1 MVWCLGVCPFFKGA
15 GQGSLKEIVIIINIT
30 IMTTEIQSPRQK
42 YWKPTDEKLLEEW
55 ADHGKSF
62 RWMHEQSRV
71 KFWKR
76 NIQFQVPV
84 IILSTLT
91 GAANF
96 AQERVPVDYQGY
108 YAIIVGFFNII
119 AGIIA
124 TIQTFLKV
132 SESLEGHRVASVA
145 WGKYYHNVK
154 TELQK
159 EPEDREDVV
168 DFMKYA
174 KMEYE
179 KLVEQ
184 SPPIPPEIVNRL
196 KENVDK
202 SEVHVHLPPNAG
214 VFERIDIGKQGIR
227 MVPESMIEK
236 VVPKE
241 KSSMERVLQELDKS
255 DNLPRTERKLSR
267 AVSFAPSAY
276 EQEQGNSVLS
286 LSNKLMSSFNQ
297 KADQVVVEIKK
308 EAEDSG
314 AGIVNEK

>member
-1 MVWCLGVCPFFKGA
+1 M
-15 GQGSLKEIVIIINIT
+15 SS
-30 IMTTEIQSPRQK
+30 TEVQSPRQK
-42 YWKPTDEKLLEEW
+42 YWKKTDENLLEEW

-96 AQERVPVDYQGY
+96 AQERVPVEYQGY
-108 YAIIVGFFNII
+108 YAITVGFFNII

-159 EPEDREDVV
+159 EPDDREDVV

-184 SPPIPPEIVNRL
+184 SPPIPPEIVERL
-196 KENVDK
+196 KSNVDK

-214 VFERIDIGKQGIR
+214 VFERIEIGKQGVR
-227 MVPESMIEK
+227 MVPEVVQAVREK
-236 VVPKE
+236 TN
-241 KSSMERVLQELDKS
+241 MERVLQELDKS
-255 DNLPRTERKLSR
+255 ESLPRTERKLSR
-267 AVSFAPSAY
+267 AVSFAPAIAHNEVS
-276 EQEQGNSVLS
+276 GPLS
-286 LSNKLMSSFNQ
+286 LSNKLMSSFNGV
-297 KADQVVVEIKK
+297 AVPVAVEPEKT
-308 EAEDSG
+308 DSG
-314 AGIVNEK
+314 AGVGGDAKE

>member
-1 MVWCLGVCPFFKGA
+1 M
-15 GQGSLKEIVIIINIT
+15 T
-30 IMTTEIQSPRQK
+30 TTEITSPRQK
-42 YWKPTDEKLLEEW
+42 YWKKTDENLLEEW

-96 AQERVPVDYQGY
+96 AQERVPTEYQGY

-184 SPPIPPEIVNRL
+184 SPPIPPEIVTYL
-196 KENVDK
+196 KENVGK
-202 SEVHVHLPPNAG
+202 SDVHVHLPPNAG
-214 VFERIDIGKQGIR
+214 VFERIEIGKQGIR
-227 MVPESMIEK
+227 MVPESSIIQ
-236 VVPKE
+236 VATPKE
-241 KSSMERVLQELDKS
+241 KSNMERVLQEMDKS
-255 DNLPRTERKLSR
+255 DSLPRTERKLSR
-267 AVSFAPSAY
+267 AVSFAPMAHA
-276 EQEQGNSVLS
+276 QEEGNISLS

-297 KADQVVVEIKK
+297 VEKDVAVVVKQAEQ
-308 EAEDSG
+308 ADEDSSDV
-314 AGIVNEK
+314 AGIGDGKE

>member
-1 MVWCLGVCPFFKGA
+1 M
-15 GQGSLKEIVIIINIT
+15 T
-30 IMTTEIQSPRQK
+30 TTEITSPRQK
-42 YWKPTDEKLLEEW
+42 YWKKTDENLLEEW

-76 NIQFQVPV
+76 NIQFQIPV

-96 AQERVPVDYQGY
+96 AQERVPTDYQGY

-124 TIQTFLKV
+124 TVQTFLKV

-196 KENVDK
+196 KENVGK

-214 VFERIDIGKQGIR
+214 VFERIEIGKQGIR
-227 MVPESMIEK
+227 MVPESSI
-236 VVPKE
+236 VQNTPKE
-241 KSSMERVLQELDKS
+241 KSNMERVLQEMDNS

-267 AVSFAPSAY
+267 AVSFAPNAY
-276 EQEQGNSVLS
+276 AHAQEEGNIS

-297 KADQVVVEIKK
+297 GGKDVAVVIDSVELVN
-308 EAEDSG
+308 EDSG
-314 AGIVNEK
+314 AGIGDEKE

>member
-1 MVWCLGVCPFFKGA
+1 
-15 GQGSLKEIVIIINIT
+15 
-30 IMTTEIQSPRQK
+30 MTSEVKSTRQK
-42 YWKPTDEKLLEEW
+42 YWKKTDENLLEEW

-62 RWMHEQSRV
+62 RWMHERARL
-71 KFWKR
+71 KFWKK

-96 AQERVPVDYQGY
+96 AQERVAIEYQGY
-108 YAIIVGFFNII
+108 YAITVGFFNII

-184 SPPIPPEIVNRL
+184 SPPIPPAIVMQL
-196 KENVDK
+196 KSNVDK
-202 SEVHVHLPPNAG
+202 SEVHVHLPPNVG
-214 VFERIDIGKQGIR
+214 VFEKIEIGKQGIR
-227 MVPESMIEK
+227 MVPESTIMQ
-236 VVPKE
+236 VVNKE
-241 KSSMERVLQELDKS
+241 KSNMEKVLNEIDKS
-255 DNLPRTERKLSR
+255 DSLPRTERKLSR
-267 AVSFAPSAY
+267 AVSFAPVISQNEAS
-276 EQEQGNSVLS
+276 GSSLS
-286 LSNKLMSSFNQ
+286 LSNKLMSSFNNGGGEVSIVIEPP
-297 KADQVVVEIKK
+297 DN
-308 EAEDSG
+308 DSG
-314 AGIVNEK
+314 AGVRNEKE

>member
-1 MVWCLGVCPFFKGA
+1 M
-15 GQGSLKEIVIIINIT
+15 S
-30 IMTTEIQSPRQK
+30 TTEVQTPRQK
-42 YWKPTDEKLLEEW
+42 YWKKTDENLLEEW

-62 RWMHEQSRV
+62 RWMHEQSRL
-71 KFWKR
+71 KFWKK

-96 AQERVPVDYQGY
+96 AQERVSPEYQGY
-108 YAIIVGFFNII
+108 YAITVGFFNII

-184 SPPIPPEIVNRL
+184 SPPIPPAIVDRL
-196 KENVDK
+196 KSNVNK

-214 VFERIDIGKQGIR
+214 VFERIEIGKQGIR
-227 MVPESMIEK
+227 MVPESSVAQVAI
-236 VVPKE
+236 KE
-241 KSSMERVLQELDKS
+241 KSNMERVLQEIDGS
-255 DNLPRTERKLSR
+255 DSLPRTERKLSR
-267 AVSFAPSAY
+267 AVSFAPAVALNEASGA
-276 EQEQGNSVLS
+276 LS
-286 LSNKLMSSFNQ
+286 LSNKLMSSFNGISVPV
-297 KADQVVVEIKK
+297 AVEPEKT
-308 EAEDSG
+308 DSG
-314 AGIVNEK
+314 AGVGGDAKE

>member
-1 MVWCLGVCPFFKGA
+1 M
-15 GQGSLKEIVIIINIT
+15 SS
-30 IMTTEIQSPRQK
+30 TEVQSPRQK
-42 YWKPTDEKLLEEW
+42 YWKKTDENLLEEW

-96 AQERVPVDYQGY
+96 AQERVPAEYQGY
-108 YAIIVGFFNII
+108 YAITVGFFNII

-159 EPEDREDVV
+159 EPDDREDVV

-184 SPPIPPEIVNRL
+184 SPPIPPEIVERL
-196 KENVDK
+196 KLNVDK

-214 VFERIDIGKQGIR
+214 VFERIEIGKQGVR
-227 MVPESMIEK
+227 MVPEVVQAVREK
-236 VVPKE
+236 TN
-241 KSSMERVLQELDKS
+241 MERVLQELDKS
-255 DNLPRTERKLSR
+255 ESLPRTERKLSR
-267 AVSFAPSAY
+267 AVSFAPSVAHN
-276 EQEQGNSVLS
+276 EASGPLS
-286 LSNKLMSSFNQ
+286 LSNKLMSSFNGV
-297 KADQVVVEIKK
+297 AVPVAVEPEKT
-308 EAEDSG
+308 DSG
-314 AGIVNEK
+314 AGVGGDAKE

>member
-1 MVWCLGVCPFFKGA
+1 
-15 GQGSLKEIVIIINIT
+15 
-30 IMTTEIQSPRQK
+30 MTTEIQSPRQK

-96 AQERVPVDYQGY
+96 AQERVPVEYQGY

-159 EPEDREDVV
+159 EPDDREDVV

-184 SPPIPPEIVNRL
+184 SPPIPPEIVDRL
-196 KENVDK
+196 KTNVDN

-214 VFERIDIGKQGIR
+214 VFEKIEIGKQGIR
-227 MVPESMIEK
+227 MVPESILQQ
-236 VVPKE
+236 VIPKE
-241 KSSMERVLQELDKS
+241 KSNMEMVLQELDKT
-255 DNLPRTERKLSR
+255 DTLPRTERRLSR
-267 AVSFAPSAY
+267 AVSFAPNGRAHI
-276 EQEQGNSVLS
+276 EEPLNTGIS
-286 LSNKLMSSFNQ
+286 LSNKLISSFNQ
-297 KADQVVVEIKK
+297 KVEEVTVAVKK
-308 EAEDSG
+308 EVEDSG
-314 AGIVNEK
+314 EGVEDEKK

>member
-1 MVWCLGVCPFFKGA
+1 MSSPDV
-15 GQGSLKEIVIIINIT
+15 
-30 IMTTEIQSPRQK
+30 QSPRQK
-42 YWKPTDEKLLEEW
+42 YWKKTDENLLEEW
-55 ADHGKSF
+55 SDHGKSF
-62 RWMHEQSRV
+62 RWMHEQARV

-96 AQERVPVDYQGY
+96 AQERVPVEYQGY

-184 SPPIPPEIVNRL
+184 SPPIPPEIVNSL

-214 VFERIDIGKQGIR
+214 VFERIEIGKQGVR
-227 MVPESMIEK
+227 MVPE
-236 VVPKE
+236 VLVLNTPKE
-241 KSSMERVLQELDKS
+241 KTNMERVLQELDKS
-255 DNLPRTERKLSR
+255 DSLPRTERKLSR
-267 AVSFAPSAY
+267 AVSFAPAVAHN
-276 EQEQGNSVLS
+276 EANGPLS
-286 LSNKLMSSFNQ
+286 LSNKLMSSFNGV
-297 KADQVVVEIKK
+297 AVAVEPV
-308 EAEDSG
+308 ENDSG
-314 AGIVNEK
+314 AGVGDAKE

>member
-1 MVWCLGVCPFFKGA
+1 
-15 GQGSLKEIVIIINIT
+15 
-30 IMTTEIQSPRQK
+30 MTTEIQSPRQK

-96 AQERVPVDYQGY
+96 AQERVPVEYQGY

-196 KENVDK
+196 KENVGK
-202 SEVHVHLPPNAG
+202 SDVHVHLPPNAG
-214 VFERIDIGKQGIR
+214 VFERIDIGKQEIR
-227 MVPESMIEK
+227 MVPESILQQA
-236 VVPKE
+236 VPKE
-241 KSSMERVLQELDKS
+241 KSSMERVLQELDKT
-255 DNLPRTERKLSR
+255 DNLPRTERRLSR
-267 AVSFAPSAY
+267 AVSFAPNASAHI
-276 EQEQGNSVLS
+276 EEPLNSALS

-297 KADQVVVEIKK
+297 KAEEVVVEIKK
-308 EAEDSG
+308 KADDSG
-314 AGIVNEK
+314 AGIVDEKK

>member
-1 MVWCLGVCPFFKGA
+1 
-15 GQGSLKEIVIIINIT
+15 
-30 IMTTEIQSPRQK
+30 MTTEIQSPRQK

-96 AQERVPVDYQGY
+96 AQERVPIEYQGY

-184 SPPIPPEIVNRL
+184 SPPIPPEIVIYL
-196 KENVDK
+196 KENVGK
-202 SEVHVHLPPNAG
+202 SDVHVHLPPNAG
-214 VFERIDIGKQGIR
+214 VFERIEIGKQGIR
-227 MVPESMIEK
+227 MVPESL
-236 VVPKE
+236 VLNSPKE
-241 KSSMERVLQELDKS
+241 KSSMERVLQEIDKT
-255 DNLPRTERKLSR
+255 DNLPRTERRLSR
-267 AVSFAPSAY
+267 AVSFAPNGRAHI
-276 EQEQGNSVLS
+276 EEPLNTGLS

-297 KADQVVVEIKK
+297 KVEEVVIEVKK
-308 EAEDSG
+308 EVEDSG
-314 AGIVNEK
+314 GGVVDEKN

>member
-1 MVWCLGVCPFFKGA
+1 M
-15 GQGSLKEIVIIINIT
+15 SS
-30 IMTTEIQSPRQK
+30 TEVQSPRQK
-42 YWKPTDEKLLEEW
+42 YWKKTDENLLEEW

-96 AQERVPVDYQGY
+96 AQERVPVEYQGY
-108 YAIIVGFFNII
+108 YAITVGFFNII

-184 SPPIPPEIVNRL
+184 SPPIPPEIVNSL

-214 VFERIDIGKQGIR
+214 VFERIEIGKQGIR
-227 MVPESMIEK
+227 MVPEIA
-236 VVPKE
+236 VLNTPKE
-241 KSSMERVLQELDKS
+241 KSNMERVLQELDKS
-255 DNLPRTERKLSR
+255 DSLPRTERKLSR
-267 AVSFAPSAY
+267 AVSFAPAVALNESSG
-276 EQEQGNSVLS
+276 QLS
-286 LSNKLMSSFNQ
+286 LSNKLMSSFNGV
-297 KADQVVVEIKK
+297 AVPVEPVENDSCAGVGGDAK
-308 EAEDSG
+308 E
-314 AGIVNEK
+314 

>member
-1 MVWCLGVCPFFKGA
+1 MSSTDV
-15 GQGSLKEIVIIINIT
+15 
-30 IMTTEIQSPRQK
+30 QSPRQK
-42 YWKPTDEKLLEEW
+42 YWKKTDENLLEEW

-62 RWMHEQSRV
+62 RWMHEQARL
-71 KFWKR
+71 KFWKK

-96 AQERVPVDYQGY
+96 AQERVPVEYQGY
-108 YAIIVGFFNII
+108 YAITVGFFNII

-159 EPEDREDVV
+159 EPDDREDVV

-184 SPPIPPEIVNRL
+184 SPPIPPEIVERL
-196 KENVDK
+196 KSNVDK

-214 VFERIDIGKQGIR
+214 VFERIEIGKQGIR
-227 MVPESMIEK
+227 MVPE
-236 VVPKE
+236 VVQAVRE
-241 KSSMERVLQELDKS
+241 KSNMERVLQELDKS
-255 DNLPRTERKLSR
+255 DSLPRTERKLSR
-267 AVSFAPSAY
+267 AVSFAPAVALN
-276 EQEQGNSVLS
+276 EANGPLS
-286 LSNKLMSSFNQ
+286 LSNKLMSSFNGV
-297 KADQVVVEIKK
+297 AVAIEQVEN
-308 EAEDSG
+308 DSG
-314 AGIVNEK
+314 AGVGDAKE

>member
-1 MVWCLGVCPFFKGA
+1 
-15 GQGSLKEIVIIINIT
+15 
-30 IMTTEIQSPRQK
+30 MTNEVQSPRQK
-42 YWKPTDEKLLEEW
+42 YWKKTDENLLEEW

-62 RWMHEQSRV
+62 RWMHEQARL
-71 KFWKR
+71 KFWKK

-96 AQERVPVDYQGY
+96 AQERVDPAYQGY
-108 YAIIVGFFNII
+108 YAITVGFFNII

-184 SPPIPPEIVNRL
+184 SPPIPPAIVDRL
-196 KENVDK
+196 KSNVDK
-202 SEVHVHLPPNAG
+202 SEVHVHLPPNVG
-214 VFERIDIGKQGIR
+214 VFEKIEIGKQGVR
-227 MVPESMIEK
+227 MVPEVVQAVREK
-236 VVPKE
+236 TN
-241 KSSMERVLQELDKS
+241 MERVLQELDKS
-255 DNLPRTERKLSR
+255 ESLPRTERKLSR
-267 AVSFAPSAY
+267 AVSFAPSVAHN
-276 EQEQGNSVLS
+276 EASGPLS
-286 LSNKLMSSFNQ
+286 LSNKLMSSFNGVGVSV
-297 KADQVVVEIKK
+297 AVESEKT
-308 EAEDSG
+308 DSG
-314 AGIVNEK
+314 AGVGGDAKE

>member
-1 MVWCLGVCPFFKGA
+1 
-15 GQGSLKEIVIIINIT
+15 
-30 IMTTEIQSPRQK
+30 MTTEIQSPRQK

-96 AQERVPVDYQGY
+96 AQERVPIEYQGY

-184 SPPIPPEIVNRL
+184 SPPIPPEIVIYL
-196 KENVDK
+196 KENVGK
-202 SEVHVHLPPNAG
+202 SDVHVHLPPNAG
-214 VFERIDIGKQGIR
+214 VFERIEIGKQGIR
-227 MVPESMIEK
+227 MVPESL
-236 VVPKE
+236 VLNSPKE
-241 KSSMERVLQELDKS
+241 KSSMERVLQEIDKT
-255 DNLPRTERKLSR
+255 DNLPRTERRLSR
-267 AVSFAPSAY
+267 AVSFAPNGRAHI
-276 EQEQGNSVLS
+276 EEPLNTGLS
-286 LSNKLMSSFNQ
+286 LSNKLMSSFN
-297 KADQVVVEIKK
+297 VEIKK
-308 EAEDSG
+308 EVEDSG
-314 AGIVNEK
+314 AGIVDEKN

>member
-1 MVWCLGVCPFFKGA
+1 
-15 GQGSLKEIVIIINIT
+15 
-30 IMTTEIQSPRQK
+30 MTTEIQSPRQK

-55 ADHGKSF
+55 ADHSKSY

-96 AQERVPVDYQGY
+96 AQERVPVEYQGY

-184 SPPIPPEIVNRL
+184 SPPIPPEIVIYL
-196 KENVDK
+196 KENVGK
-202 SEVHVHLPPNAG
+202 SDVHVHLPPNAG
-214 VFERIDIGKQGIR
+214 VFERIEIGKQGIR
-227 MVPESMIEK
+227 MVPESSIIQ
-236 VVPKE
+236 VAALKE
-241 KSSMERVLQELDKS
+241 KSSMERVLQEMDKS

-267 AVSFAPSAY
+267 AVSFAPASY
-276 EQEQGNSVLS
+276 EQEPGNSVLS

-297 KADQVVVEIKK
+297 KTEEIVVEIKK
-308 EAEDSG
+308 EADDSE
-314 AGIVNEK
+314 AGIVDEKS

>member
-1 MVWCLGVCPFFKGA
+1 
-15 GQGSLKEIVIIINIT
+15 
-30 IMTTEIQSPRQK
+30 MTTEIQSPRQK

-55 ADHGKSF
+55 ADHSKSY

-96 AQERVPVDYQGY
+96 AQERVPVEYQGY

-184 SPPIPPEIVNRL
+184 SPPIPPEIVNCL

-202 SEVHVHLPPNAG
+202 SDVHVHLPPNAG

-227 MVPESMIEK
+227 MVPESL
-236 VVPKE
+236 VLNSPKE
-241 KSSMERVLQELDKS
+241 KSSMERVLQELDKT

-267 AVSFAPSAY
+267 AVSFAPNAHAHI
-276 EQEQGNSVLS
+276 EEQGNSALS

-297 KADQVVVEIKK
+297 KAEEVVVHIKK
-308 EAEDSG
+308 NVEDINSG
-314 AGIVNEK
+314 DIDGKE

>member
-1 MVWCLGVCPFFKGA
+1 M
-15 GQGSLKEIVIIINIT
+15 S
-30 IMTTEIQSPRQK
+30 TTEVQSPRQK
-42 YWKPTDEKLLEEW
+42 YWKKTDENLLEEW

-62 RWMHEQSRV
+62 RWMHEQARV
-71 KFWKR
+71 KFWKK

-96 AQERVPVDYQGY
+96 AQERVPVEYQGY
-108 YAIIVGFFNII
+108 YAITVGFFNII

-159 EPEDREDVV
+159 EPDDREDVV

-184 SPPIPPEIVNRL
+184 SPPIPPAIVDRL
-196 KENVDK
+196 KSNVDK
-202 SEVHVHLPPNAG
+202 SEVHVHLPPNVG
-214 VFERIDIGKQGIR
+214 VFEKIEIGKQGIR
-227 MVPESMIEK
+227 MVPEVVQAVREK
-236 VVPKE
+236 TN
-241 KSSMERVLQELDKS
+241 MERVLQELDKS
-255 DNLPRTERKLSR
+255 ESLPRTERKLSR
-267 AVSFAPSAY
+267 AVSFAPSVAHN
-276 EQEQGNSVLS
+276 EASGPLS
-286 LSNKLMSSFNQ
+286 LSNKLMSSFNGV
-297 KADQVVVEIKK
+297 AVPVAVEPEKT
-308 EAEDSG
+308 DSG
-314 AGIVNEK
+314 AGVGGDAKE

>member
-1 MVWCLGVCPFFKGA
+1 
-15 GQGSLKEIVIIINIT
+15 
-30 IMTTEIQSPRQK
+30 MTTEKSSPRQK

-96 AQERVPVDYQGY
+96 AQERVPVEYQGY

-159 EPEDREDVV
+159 EPDDREDVV

-184 SPPIPPEIVNRL
+184 SPPIPPEIVDRL
-196 KENVDK
+196 KTNVDN

-214 VFERIDIGKQGIR
+214 VFEKIEIGKQGIR

-241 KSSMERVLQELDKS
+241 KSSMERVLQELDKTDS
-255 DNLPRTERKLSR
+255 LPRTERRLSR
-267 AVSFAPSAY
+267 AVSFAPNARAHI
-276 EQEQGNSVLS
+276 EEPLNTGIS
-286 LSNKLMSSFNQ
+286 LSNKLMNTFNQ
-297 KADQVVVEIKK
+297 KVDEVKVEVNK
-308 EAEDSG
+308 EVEDFG
-314 AGIVNEK
+314 AAVTDENK

>member
-1 MVWCLGVCPFFKGA
+1 M
-15 GQGSLKEIVIIINIT
+15 SS
-30 IMTTEIQSPRQK
+30 TEVQSPRQK
-42 YWKPTDEKLLEEW
+42 YWKKTDENLLEEW

-96 AQERVPVDYQGY
+96 AQERVPAEYQGY
-108 YAIIVGFFNII
+108 YAITVGFFNII

-159 EPEDREDVV
+159 EPDDREDVV

-184 SPPIPPEIVNRL
+184 SPPIPPEIVERL
-196 KENVDK
+196 KSNVDK

-214 VFERIDIGKQGIR
+214 VFERIEIGKQGIR
-227 MVPESMIEK
+227 MVPE
-236 VVPKE
+236 VVQAVKE
-241 KSSMERVLQELDKS
+241 KTNMERVLQELDKS
-255 DNLPRTERKLSR
+255 ESLPRTERKLSR
-267 AVSFAPSAY
+267 AVSFAPSVAHN
-276 EQEQGNSVLS
+276 EASGPLS
-286 LSNKLMSSFNQ
+286 LSNKLMSSFNGVGVSV
-297 KADQVVVEIKK
+297 AVEPEKT
-308 EAEDSG
+308 DSG
-314 AGIVNEK
+314 AGVGGDAKE

>member
-1 MVWCLGVCPFFKGA
+1 
-15 GQGSLKEIVIIINIT
+15 
-30 IMTTEIQSPRQK
+30 MTTEIQSLRQK

-96 AQERVPVDYQGY
+96 AQERVPVEYQGY

-159 EPEDREDVV
+159 EPDDREDVV

-184 SPPIPPEIVNRL
+184 SPPIPPEIVDRL
-196 KENVDK
+196 KTNVDN
-202 SEVHVHLPPNAG
+202 SDVHVHLPPNAG
-214 VFERIDIGKQGIR
+214 VFEKIEIGKQGIR
-227 MVPESMIEK
+227 MVPESMIQK
-236 VVPKE
+236 AIPQE
-241 KSSMERVLQELDKS
+241 KSSMERVLQELDKT
-255 DNLPRTERKLSR
+255 DNLPRTERRLSR
-267 AVSFAPSAY
+267 AVSFVPNGRAHIEEPL
-276 EQEQGNSVLS
+276 NTDIS

-297 KADQVVVEIKK
+297 KVEEVKVGVKK
-308 EAEDSG
+308 ELEDSG
-314 AGIVNEK
+314 TSVGDEKQ

>member
-1 MVWCLGVCPFFKGA
+1 M
-15 GQGSLKEIVIIINIT
+15 S
-30 IMTTEIQSPRQK
+30 TTEVQSPRQK
-42 YWKPTDEKLLEEW
+42 YWKKTDENLLEEW

-62 RWMHEQSRV
+62 RWMHEQARL
-71 KFWKR
+71 KFWKK

-96 AQERVPVDYQGY
+96 AQERVDPAYQGY
-108 YAIIVGFFNII
+108 YAIVVGFFNII

-184 SPPIPPEIVNRL
+184 SPPIPPVIVERL
-196 KENVDK
+196 KANINK
-202 SEVHVHLPPNAG
+202 SDVHVYLPPNAG
-214 VFERIDIGKQGIR
+214 VFERIEIGKQGIR
-227 MVPESMIEK
+227 MVPESS
-236 VVPKE
+236 VVQVATKE
-241 KSSMERVLQELDKS
+241 KSNMERVLQEMDKS
-255 DNLPRTERKLSR
+255 DSLPRIERKLSR
-267 AVSFAPSAY
+267 AVSFAPALSQN
-276 EQEQGNSVLS
+276 ETNGPLS
-286 LSNKLMSSFNQ
+286 LSNKLMSSFHQ
-297 KADQVVVEIKK
+297 GAGAVAVAVEH
-308 EAEDSG
+308 EENDSG
-314 AGIVNEK
+314 AGVGVGDGKE

>member
-1 MVWCLGVCPFFKGA
+1 MSKNEV
-15 GQGSLKEIVIIINIT
+15 
-30 IMTTEIQSPRQK
+30 QSPRQK
-42 YWKPTDEKLLEEW
+42 YWKKTDENLLEEW

-62 RWMHEQSRV
+62 RWMHEQARL
-71 KFWKR
+71 KFWKK

-96 AQERVPVDYQGY
+96 AQERVDPAYQGY
-108 YAIIVGFFNII
+108 YAITVGFFNII

-184 SPPIPPEIVNRL
+184 SPPIPPAIVERL
-196 KENVDK
+196 KSNINK
-202 SEVHVHLPPNAG
+202 SDVHVHLPPNAG
-214 VFERIDIGKQGIR
+214 VFERIEIGKQGIK
-227 MVPESMIEK
+227 MIPESS
-236 VVPKE
+236 VAQVATKE
-241 KSSMERVLQELDKS
+241 KSNMERVLQEIDGS
-255 DNLPRTERKLSR
+255 DSLPRTERKLSR
-267 AVSFAPSAY
+267 AVSFAPGVALNEASGA
-276 EQEQGNSVLS
+276 LS
-286 LSNKLMSSFNQ
+286 LSNKLMSSFNGV
-297 KADQVVVEIKK
+297 AVAVEQ
-308 EAEDSG
+308 AENDSG
-314 AGIVNEK
+314 AGVGDAKE

>member
-1 MVWCLGVCPFFKGA
+1 M
-15 GQGSLKEIVIIINIT
+15 S
-30 IMTTEIQSPRQK
+30 TTEVQSPRQK
-42 YWKPTDEKLLEEW
+42 YWKKTDENLLEEW

-62 RWMHEQSRV
+62 RWMHEQARV

-96 AQERVPVDYQGY
+96 AQERVPVEYQGY
-108 YAIIVGFFNII
+108 YAITVGFFNII

-159 EPEDREDVV
+159 EPDDREDVV

-184 SPPIPPEIVNRL
+184 SPPIPPAIVDRL
-196 KENVDK
+196 KSNVDK
-202 SEVHVHLPPNAG
+202 SEVHVHLPPNVG
-214 VFERIDIGKQGIR
+214 VFEKIEIGKQGIR
-227 MVPESMIEK
+227 MVPEVVQAVREK
-236 VVPKE
+236 TN
-241 KSSMERVLQELDKS
+241 MERVLQELDKS
-255 DNLPRTERKLSR
+255 ESLPRTERKLSR
-267 AVSFAPSAY
+267 AVSFAPSVAHN
-276 EQEQGNSVLS
+276 EASGPLS
-286 LSNKLMSSFNQ
+286 LSNKLMSSFNGV
-297 KADQVVVEIKK
+297 AVPVAVEPEKT
-308 EAEDSG
+308 DSG
-314 AGIVNEK
+314 AGVGGDAKE

>member
-1 MVWCLGVCPFFKGA
+1 
-15 GQGSLKEIVIIINIT
+15 
-30 IMTTEIQSPRQK
+30 MTTTDVTSPRQK
-42 YWKPTDEKLLEEW
+42 YWKKTDENLLEEW

-96 AQERVPVDYQGY
+96 AQERVPSEYQGY

-196 KENVDK
+196 KENVGK
-202 SEVHVHLPPNAG
+202 SEIHVHLPPNAG
-214 VFERIDIGKQGIR
+214 VFERIEIGKQGIR
-227 MVPESMIEK
+227 MVPESSIIQ
-236 VVPKE
+236 VATSKE
-241 KSSMERVLQELDKS
+241 KSNMERVLNEIDNS

-267 AVSFAPSAY
+267 AVSFAPIAHA
-276 EQEQGNSVLS
+276 QEEGNIS

-297 KADQVVVEIKK
+297 GSKDIAVIMESIQSDNHDKS
-308 EAEDSG
+308 EDSG
-314 AGIVNEK
+314 VGIGNEKE

>member
-1 MVWCLGVCPFFKGA
+1 
-15 GQGSLKEIVIIINIT
+15 
-30 IMTTEIQSPRQK
+30 MTTEIQSPRQK

-84 IILSTLT
+84 LILSTLT

-96 AQERVPVDYQGY
+96 AQDRVPIEYQGY

-184 SPPIPPEIVNRL
+184 SPPIPPEIVIYL
-196 KENVDK
+196 KENVGK
-202 SEVHVHLPPNAG
+202 SDVHVHLPPNAG
-214 VFERIDIGKQGIR
+214 VFERIEIGKQGIR
-227 MVPESMIEK
+227 MVPESL
-236 VVPKE
+236 VLNSPKE
-241 KSSMERVLQELDKS
+241 KSSMERVLQEIDKT
-255 DNLPRTERKLSR
+255 DNLPRTERRLSR
-267 AVSFAPSAY
+267 AVSFAPNGRAHI
-276 EQEQGNSVLS
+276 EEPLNTGLS

-297 KADQVVVEIKK
+297 KAEEVVIEVKK
-308 EAEDSG
+308 EVEDSG
-314 AGIVNEK
+314 GGVVDEKN

>member
-1 MVWCLGVCPFFKGA
+1 MSPTDV
-15 GQGSLKEIVIIINIT
+15 
-30 IMTTEIQSPRQK
+30 QSPRQK
-42 YWKPTDEKLLEEW
+42 YWKKTDENLLEEW

-62 RWMHEQSRV
+62 RWMHEQARV

-96 AQERVPVDYQGY
+96 AQERVPVEYQGY

-184 SPPIPPEIVNRL
+184 SPSIPPEIVMQL
-196 KENVDK
+196 KSNVDK
-202 SEVHVHLPPNAG
+202 SDVHVHLPPNVG
-214 VFERIDIGKQGIR
+214 VFEKIEIGKQGIR
-227 MVPESMIEK
+227 MVPESTIMQ
-236 VVPKE
+236 VVNKE
-241 KSSMERVLQELDKS
+241 KSNMEKVLNEIDKS
-255 DNLPRTERKLSR
+255 DSLPRTERKLSR
-267 AVSFAPSAY
+267 AVSFAPAISQNEAS
-276 EQEQGNSVLS
+276 GSSLS
-286 LSNKLMSSFNQ
+286 LSNKLMSSFNNGGGEVSIVIEPP
-297 KADQVVVEIKK
+297 DN
-308 EAEDSG
+308 DSG
-314 AGIVNEK
+314 AGVRNEKE